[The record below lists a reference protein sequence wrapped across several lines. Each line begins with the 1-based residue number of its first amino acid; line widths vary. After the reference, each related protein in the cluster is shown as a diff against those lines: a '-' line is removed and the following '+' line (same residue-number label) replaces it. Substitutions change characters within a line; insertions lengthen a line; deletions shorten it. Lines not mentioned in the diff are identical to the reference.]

1 MMLASNFV
9 EKSPITQISTAIEI
23 SSESS
28 CRNSKIEETLERT
41 NIDSCSPK
49 FQVSDLKQ
57 QKAFLIGPDH
67 MILIRDSNCL
77 VRNL

>member
-9 EKSPITQISTAIEI
+9 EKSPITQTSTAIEI
-23 SSESS
+23 SSDES
-28 CRNSKIEETLERT
+28 CRNSKIKETLEKL
-41 NIDSCSPK
+41 DSCSPK
-49 FQVSDLKQ
+49 FQVSDLQQ

-67 MILIRDSNCL
+67 MILIRDSDCL